1 MLRRLGQLLDDTLLV
16 VLLAATVAHIAGFM
30 QTYEAS
36 WLWWAAWLQAAG
48 IDLAIL
54 RASYLYKVYGPGRAR
69 TVALTA
75 VVFFST
81 CSAILNMAYYIRAG
95 AHVIV
100 ALPMAIFF
108 PVAITILSY
117 LRGVRDV
124 LDERRDRRL
133 AGRAAGQAGTVARPD
148 VQPLDETGQSVS
160 VSWTALKEHVG
171 QLRAQGLTLREISAQ
186 TGVPKSTI
194 SVWLRKGAQRRMPE
208 SAGDDGGAD
217 A

>member
-36 WLWWAAWLQAAG
+36 WLWWAAWLQAVG

-75 VVFFST
+75 VVFFSA

-95 AHVIV
+95 AHVVV

-108 PVAITILSY
+108 PVAITLLSY

-133 AGRAAGQAGTVARPD
+133 AGRAAGQDANRPGESGT
-148 VQPLDETGQSVS
+148 E
-160 VSWTALKEHVG
+160 
-171 QLRAQGLTLREISAQ
+171 LRHRRHDQQEVVFRLRQEGLTVREISAR
-186 TGVPKSTI
+186 TGVPRSTVG
-194 SVWLRKGAQRRMPE
+194 SWLQAGQVLL
-208 SAGDDGGAD
+208 SANGGDHDGGG
-217 A
+217 